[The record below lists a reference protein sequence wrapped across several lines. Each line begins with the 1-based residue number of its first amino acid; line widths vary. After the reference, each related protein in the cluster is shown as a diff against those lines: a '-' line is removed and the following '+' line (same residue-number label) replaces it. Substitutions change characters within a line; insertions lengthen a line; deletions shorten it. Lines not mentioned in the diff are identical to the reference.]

1 MQITTPFYRKG
12 GALGLIFKV
21 RVFETW
27 PIGVGRLPREG
38 GMGRWSSRP
47 PPPTLS
53 FLPLSYRLAFSV
65 RFFFFALYPTTE
77 LVHILH
83 HLTTLVPKKR
93 KICLAR
99 G

>member
-1 MQITTPFYRKG
+1 MAYWRGQAPKG
-12 GALGLIFKV
+12 GWYGSVEFS
-21 RVFETW
+21 
-27 PIGVGRLPREG
+27 P
-38 GMGRWSSRP
+38 P

-65 RFFFFALYPTTE
+65 PFFFFALYPTTE